1 MQRFTLFSRHYL
13 YVRQTT
19 GNYSLNISNIILLI
33 FLFHSDTLPPYI
45 KPP

>member
-1 MQRFTLFSRHYL
+1 MVYL

-19 GNYSLNISNIILLI
+19 GNYSLNINNIILLI